1 MLLAHENISLGGVH
15 GTTSLES
22 EKAIMKV
29 VPLGKISESSEMMS
43 SLTWMSWLSKIFI
56 LISPASLDKESY
68 TVKFKFFSRASLFH
82 SIFLFGPLLLAILA
96 SAINGN
102 HLQILSKSWVFT
114 YETYNT
120 VDFVS
125 VFMMSLI
132 LPFSFVSPF
141 FIAIGIPS
149 IPSLALARDLTW
161 PKNGGWSILGTIL
174 LLTAEVF
181 GKMVLNLISTL
192 VSNIQVFPVYS
203 FR

>member
-1 MLLAHENISLGGVH
+1 MMLSL
-15 GTTSLES
+15 
-22 EKAIMKV
+22 I
-29 VPLGKISESSEMMS
+29 
-43 SLTWMSWLSKIFI
+43 WMSWLSKIFI

-68 TVKFKFFSRASLFH
+68 TVKFKFFSRATLFH
-82 SIFLFGPLLLAILA
+82 SLFLFGPMLLAILA

-102 HLQILSKSWVFT
+102 HLQIISKSWVFT

-132 LPFSFVSPF
+132 LPFSFISPF
-141 FIAIGIPS
+141 LIAIGSPS
-149 IPSLALARDLTW
+149 IPSLALAHDLTW

-181 GKMVLNLISTL
+181 GKRAVPRQKDK
-192 VSNIQVFPVYS
+192 V
-203 FR
+203 

>member
-1 MLLAHENISLGGVH
+1 
-15 GTTSLES
+15 
-22 EKAIMKV
+22 MKV
-29 VPLGKISESSEMMS
+29 VPLGKMSESSEMMS

-68 TVKFKFFSRASLFH
+68 TTVKFKFFSRATLFH
-82 SIFLFGPLLLAILA
+82 SLFLFGPMLLAILA

-125 VFMMSLI
+125 VLMMSLI
-132 LPFSFVSPF
+132 LPFSFISPF
-141 FIAIGIPS
+141 LIAIGSPS
-149 IPSLALARDLTW
+149 IPSLALAQDLTW

-181 GKMVLNLISTL
+181 GIMVLNLIFQS
-192 VSNIQVFPVYS
+192 
-203 FR
+203 

>member
-1 MLLAHENISLGGVH
+1 
-15 GTTSLES
+15 
-22 EKAIMKV
+22 MKV
-29 VPLGKISESSEMMS
+29 VPLGKMSESSEMMS

-68 TVKFKFFSRASLFH
+68 TTVKFKFFSRATLLHSL
-82 SIFLFGPLLLAILA
+82 FLFGPMLLAILA

-125 VFMMSLI
+125 VIMMSLI

-141 FIAIGIPS
+141 LIAIGIPS
-149 IPSLALARDLTW
+149 IPSLALAQDQ
-161 PKNGGWSILGTIL
+161 GGRSWQPFN
-174 LLTAEVF
+174 E
-181 GKMVLNLISTL
+181 GKMTIKNFVKR
-192 VSNIQVFPVYS
+192 VFTIFATNAS
-203 FR
+203 FCP